1 MLLALLAAAPASTK
15 IAGAAWLFIVLTG
28 LWAAL
33 RIPAEC
39 SWSQPLVQSSR
50 YWLLV
55 CSVAMAL
62 QGVATIYWG
71 ESLGERHAEIR
82 LLLAAGASLVLARK
96 LRLLAQ
102 QKIWLTHSLALAC
115 CVALAVT
122 FLNGRMTPSNAIP
135 WAAGVS
141 LLVCVLIPLV
151 TQPSVAHWQRAVW
164 GLAVL
169 AGMGGVLLSLSRGSY
184 GLAIWVVGVVVVAA
198 AKSILQYRNDRK
210 SGRSKS
216 HVTTRWLAGM
226 AALFSLAVTLL
237 ISFPQ
242 NYQVAAG
249 RVQLAWSEAEMASK
263 SNMSKQEAFNTSV
276 GVRFY
281 MWHMG
286 LKEIVSAPLLGHGSK
301 ERKAWLERLGETGDL
316 EAIKGLTHLHSDP
329 LTTWFDHGLLG
340 LSSYL
345 VLGFGLAW
353 LALRRKCCN
362 PSQRLALLGILWMHI
377 SSGLTNMN
385 FGHNFYGVMLSL
397 SLSLTWI
404 LSSGEPKQKI
414 K

>member
-15 IAGAAWLFIVLTG
+15 IAGAAWLYIVLTG

-33 RIPAEC
+33 FIPAES

-50 YWLLV
+50 FWLLV

-62 QGVATIYWG
+62 QAVATLYWG
-71 ESLGERHAEIR
+71 ESWGERHVEIR
-82 LLLAAGASLVLARK
+82 LLLAAGASLILARK

-122 FLNGRMTPSNAIP
+122 FLNSRMTPSNAIP

-169 AGMGGVLLSLSRGSY
+169 AGTGGVLLSLSRGSY
-184 GLAIWVVGVVVVAA
+184 GLVLWVLSAAVVAA
-198 AKSILQYRNDRK
+198 AKSILRYRNDRK
-210 SGRSKS
+210 NGRLTSQ
-216 HVTTRWLAGM
+216 VTARWLAGM
-226 AALFSLAVTLL
+226 TVLFGLAVTLL

-242 NYQVAAG
+242 NYQVAAD
-249 RVQLAWSEAEMASK
+249 RVQMAWSEAEIANK
-263 SNMSKQEAFNTSV
+263 SNISKQEAFNTSV
-276 GVRFY
+276 GVRIY
-281 MWHMG
+281 MWRMS
-286 LKEIVSAPLLGHGSK
+286 LKEIASAPLLGHGSK
-301 ERKAWLERLGETGDL
+301 ERIAWLERLGTTSDL
-316 EAIKGLTHLHSDP
+316 NAIKGLSHLHSDS

-345 VLGFGLAW
+345 MLGFGLAW
-353 LALRRKCCN
+353 LVLRRKCSS
-362 PSQRLALLGILWMHI
+362 PSLRLTLLGILWMHI

-385 FGHNFYGVMLSL
+385 FGHNFYGVMLAL

-404 LSSGEPKQKI
+404 LASGEPSKK
-414 K
+414 